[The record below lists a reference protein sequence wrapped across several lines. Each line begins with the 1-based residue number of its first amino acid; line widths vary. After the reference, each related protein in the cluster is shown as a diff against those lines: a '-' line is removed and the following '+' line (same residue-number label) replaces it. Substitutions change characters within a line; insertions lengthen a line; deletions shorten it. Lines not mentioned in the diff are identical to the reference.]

1 MWGRANGFRLGLV
14 AVLAFWVSAI
24 ALRPPTPK
32 PANAPADQFSA
43 ERALTDVRAIAT
55 APHPVGSARQAEVR
69 AYLLA
74 RMTALGLSPQ
84 AHPVFSDTG
93 PAANLI
99 GVLPG
104 KDRQGRGVMLMAHYD
119 SVPAGPGAADDGAG
133 VAAALE
139 TVRAI
144 KASGVPGR
152 DVLVLL
158 TDSEEKRSM
167 GAGTFFEGD
176 KTYRRVGVAI
186 NLEARGDKGR
196 AVMFETHPHAGAMIG
211 MLVGA
216 HALSGASSLMPD
228 LYRRLPNGT
237 DLTWA
242 IRTGHRGL
250 NFAFFSGIDAYHQPL
265 DTPDRLDPGSLKSL
279 GDQALAAARAFLPLT
294 VLPAGAP
301 DLVYGDLLGGPDLAY
316 PAWVGWGL
324 VAMAA
329 ALLGLGL
336 RRALTDGLADVVGLT
351 AGAFAF
357 LGLIVSLGAI
367 FTAVMWARG
376 ALTHQFIHHEALA
389 WGVMVLLIGAIGVAW
404 RRLIGKLTPT
414 SLWLGALI
422 LVLILAVVLQAL
434 APLDAFIL
442 QWPLLA
448 GALCAALPA
457 HGFRIIPVLSLAV
470 CAQAFYWTGLMFALV
485 GQTMPA
491 ALAPFAALAVLA
503 LLPLAPGRTDTSRA

>member
-1 MWGRANGFRLGLV
+1 MMGRESWFRLGLV
-14 AVLAFWVSAI
+14 AVLAFWISAI
-24 ALRPPTPK
+24 ALRPPAAK

-43 ERALTDVRAIAT
+43 QRALTDVRAIAT
-55 APHPVGSARQAEVR
+55 APHPVGSPRQAEVR
-69 AYLLA
+69 AYLLG
-74 RMTALGLSPQ
+74 RMTALGLSPE
-84 AHPVFSDTG
+84 AHPVFSDAG

-152 DVLVLL
+152 DVLILL

-196 AVMFETHPHAGAMIG
+196 AVMFETHPRAGAMIQ
-211 MLVGA
+211 MLIGA
-216 HALSGASSLMPD
+216 HALTGASSLMPD

-265 DTPDRLDPGSLKSL
+265 DTPQRLDPGSLQSL
-279 GDQALAAARAFLPLT
+279 GDQALDAARAFLPLS
-294 VLPAGAP
+294 VLPPAAP
-301 DLVYGDLLGGPDLAY
+301 DLVYGDLLGGAELAY

-324 VAMAA
+324 VAVSAV
-329 ALLGLGL
+329 LLGLGL
-336 RRALTDGLADVVGLT
+336 RRALQDGAAGVLGLT
-351 AGAFAF
+351 VGALAF
-357 LGLIVSLGAI
+357 LGLIAVLGVVL
-367 FTAVMWARG
+367 TAVMWARG
-376 ALTHQFIHHEALA
+376 ELTHQFIHNEALA
-389 WGVMVLLIGAIGVAW
+389 WGVMVLLIGAVGLGW
-404 RRLIGKLTPT
+404 RRLFGPLRPA
-414 SLWLGALI
+414 SLWLGALS
-422 LVLILAVVLQAL
+422 LVLILAAVLQVI
-434 APLDAFIL
+434 APLDAFVL
-442 QWPLLA
+442 QWPLLI
-448 GALCAALPA
+448 GALSVALPA
-457 HGFRIIPVLSLAV
+457 RGFKIIPILALLV
-470 CAQAFYWTGLMFALV
+470 CAQALCWTGLMFALV
-485 GQTMPA
+485 GQIMPA
-491 ALAPFAALAVLA
+491 TLAPFAALALLA
-503 LLPLAPGRTDTSRA
+503 LLPLTPGTSRA